1 MCTQKEHIP
10 LQSQCI
16 DVHVHVK
23 KKNNKKNKNKNKK
36 HFTNYMYVIG

>member
-10 LQSQCI
+10 LQSQRM

-23 KKNNKKNKNKNKK
+23 KKKK
-36 HFTNYMYVIG
+36 HFTNYMYVIGESDTN